1 MQAKYD
7 AKNPAAVK
15 RLVQAGAQLHPFPP
29 EVMDACYKAALE
41 LYTEES
47 AKNPGFKKLHDAVMA
62 FRNDEYLWWQIA
74 EFGYDA
80 FMIRARRG

>member
-7 AKNPAAVK
+7 ARNPAALK
-15 RLVQAGAQLHPFPP
+15 RLVQAGAQLHPFPAD
-29 EVMDACYKAALE
+29 VMEASYKAAQE
-41 LYTEES
+41 LYAEISKENE
-47 AKNPGFKKLHDAVMA
+47 AFKKLHDAVVA
-62 FRNDEYLWWQIA
+62 FRNDEYLWWQVA